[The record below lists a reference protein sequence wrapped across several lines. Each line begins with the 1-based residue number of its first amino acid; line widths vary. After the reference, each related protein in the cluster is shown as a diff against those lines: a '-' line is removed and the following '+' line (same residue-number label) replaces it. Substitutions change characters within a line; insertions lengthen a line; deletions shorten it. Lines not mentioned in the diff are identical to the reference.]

1 MHKLA
6 APSQPPQGEA
16 SSFSSKGKF
25 EGGHDVLIIGS
36 GLGGLECGALLAQ
49 RGLRVLVLE
58 SSHQPGGCMQS
69 FRRGGQHFDTGLHYV
84 GGLAPGQTMHK
95 AFAQI
100 GLLDL
105 PWERM
110 DEDFDHVIIEGRHF
124 TFRQGYEAFAE
135 GLAKDFPHQREA
147 LQSYVQR
154 LQHITVADME
164 VCAYDY
170 LRQTFSDELLLNVV
184 SAAAMKTELRCES
197 LPLFN
202 FAHTCSSYIESS
214 WRLKGDGNLLVNKL
228 ISIICEAGGEVRTNS
243 KVTSLTEKEGRIT
256 NAICSDGQIYGA
268 DYFISDIHPAVLCQL
283 LEGCP
288 TVRKAFRRR
297 MSATENTCGMF
308 TAQLSIKPGAL
319 HYFAHNVFVYD
330 KPNVWTMT
338 EENTPVKGVMISARI
353 PEDGSDVLR
362 QIDLLTPMPW
372 HECKVWSDTKVGH
385 RGDDYKIFCKQ
396 KADQCIALAEQYIPG
411 LRGMIEQCYTS
422 TPLTYRDYLGSPEG
436 GAFGM
441 RKDCRA
447 PMLTFHSVSTPLPNL
462 LLTGQSII
470 LPGIEGVTMT
480 ALETCSKIT
489 QDNAR

>member
-1 MHKLA
+1 MN
-6 APSQPPQGEA
+6 
-16 SSFSSKGKF
+16 
-25 EGGHDVLIIGS
+25 DVLIIGS

-49 RGLRVLVLE
+49 KGLRTLVLE
-58 SSHQPGGCMQS
+58 GSHQPGGCMQS
-69 FRRGGQHFDTGLHYV
+69 FRRGGLHYDTGLHYV

-95 AFAQI
+95 AFGQL

-110 DEDFDHVIIEGRHF
+110 DEAFDRVIIAGRRFAFH
-124 TFRQGYEAFAE
+124 QGYQAFVD

-147 LQSYVQR
+147 LQSYVWR
-154 LQHITVADME
+154 LQHVTEEDME
-164 VCAYDY
+164 VNAYDY
-170 LRQTFSDELLLNVV
+170 LSKTFSDKMLLNVV
-184 SAAAMKTELRCES
+184 SAAAMKTELKRES

-214 WRLKGDGNLLVNKL
+214 WRLRGDGNLLVNKL
-228 ISIICEAGGEVRTNS
+228 IDTICKAGGEVRTDS
-243 KVTSLTEKEGRIT
+243 RVVRLTET
-256 NAICSDGQIYGA
+256 DGHISKAVCA
-268 DYFISDIHPAVLCQL
+268 DGSTYEAGYFISDIHPAVLCQM
-283 LEGCP
+283 LEDCP
-288 TVRKAFRRR
+288 SVRKAFRRR
-297 MSATENTCGMF
+297 MASAENTTGMF

-319 HYFAHNVFVYD
+319 RYFAHNVFVYD

-338 EENTPVKGVMISARI
+338 EENDPVKGVMVSARV
-353 PEDGSDVLR
+353 PEDGSDMLR

-372 HECKVWSDTKVGH
+372 QECKAWEDTKVGH
-385 RGDDYKIFCKQ
+385 RGEDYKAFCKQ
-396 KADQCIALAEQYIPG
+396 KTEQCLTLAEQYIPG
-411 LRGMIEQCYTS
+411 LRDMVDHCYTS

-447 PMLTFHSVSTPLPNL
+447 PMLSFHSVSTPLPNL

-480 ALETCSKIT
+480 AFETCSRIINGLGIK
-489 QDNAR
+489 D

>member
-1 MHKLA
+1 MNY
-6 APSQPPQGEA
+6 
-16 SSFSSKGKF
+16 
-25 EGGHDVLIIGS
+25 DVLIIGS

-49 RGLRVLVLE
+49 KGLRTLVLE
-58 SSHQPGGCMQS
+58 GSHQSGGCMQS
-69 FRRGGQHFDTGLHYV
+69 FRRGGLHYDTGLHYV

-95 AFAQI
+95 AFGQL

-110 DEDFDHVIIEGRHF
+110 DEAFDRVIIAGRRFAFH
-124 TFRQGYEAFAE
+124 QGYQAFVD

-147 LQSYVQR
+147 LQSYVWR
-154 LQHITVADME
+154 LQHVTEEDME
-164 VCAYDY
+164 VNAYDY
-170 LRQTFSDELLLNVV
+170 LSKTFSDEMLLNVV
-184 SAAAMKTELRCES
+184 SAAAMKTELKRES

-214 WRLKGDGNLLVNKL
+214 WRLRGDGNLLVNKL
-228 ISIICEAGGEVRTNS
+228 IDTICKAGGEVRTDS
-243 KVTSLTEKEGRIT
+243 RVVRLTET
-256 NAICSDGQIYGA
+256 DGHISKAVCA
-268 DYFISDIHPAVLCQL
+268 DGSTYEAGYFISDIHPAVLCQM
-283 LEGCP
+283 LEDCP
-288 TVRKAFRRR
+288 SVRKAFRRR
-297 MSATENTCGMF
+297 MASAENTTGMF

-319 HYFAHNVFVYD
+319 RYFAHNVFVYD

-338 EENTPVKGVMISARI
+338 EENDPVKGVMVSARV
-353 PEDGSDVLR
+353 PEDGSDMLR

-372 HECKVWSDTKVGH
+372 QECKAWEDTKVGH
-385 RGDDYKIFCKQ
+385 RGEDYKAFCKQ
-396 KADQCIALAEQYIPG
+396 KTEQCLTLAEQYIPG
-411 LRGMIEQCYTS
+411 LRDMVEHCYTS

-447 PMLTFHSVSTPLPNL
+447 PMLSFHSVSTPLPNL

-480 ALETCSKIT
+480 AFETCSRIINGLGIK
-489 QDNAR
+489 N

>member
-1 MHKLA
+1 MN
-6 APSQPPQGEA
+6 
-16 SSFSSKGKF
+16 
-25 EGGHDVLIIGS
+25 HDVLIIGS
-36 GLGGLECGALLAQ
+36 GLGGLECGSLLAQ
-49 RGLRVLVLE
+49 RGLKVLVLE

-69 FRRGGQHFDTGLHYV
+69 FRRGGQHYDTGLHYV

-105 PWERM
+105 PWKRM
-110 DEDFDHVIIEGRHF
+110 DDDFDHVIIGGRHF
-124 TFRQGYEAFAE
+124 AFHQGYEAFFE

-147 LQSYVQR
+147 LQGYVQR
-154 LQHITVADME
+154 LQNITTADMD

-184 SAAAMKTELRCES
+184 SAAAMKTELRRES

-214 WRLKGDGNLLVNKL
+214 WRLRGDGNLLVNKL
-228 ISIICEAGGEVRTNS
+228 IGIIREAGGEVRTDS
-243 KVTSLTEKEGRIT
+243 KVVRLTEAEGRIV
-256 NAICSDGQIYGA
+256 NVICADGQTYQA
-268 DYFISDIHPAVLCQL
+268 EYFISDIHPAVLCQM
-283 LEGCP
+283 LEECP
-288 TVRKAFRRR
+288 SVRKAFRRR
-297 MSATENTCGMF
+297 MAVAENTCGMF
-308 TAQLSIKPGAL
+308 TAQLCIKPGAL
-319 HYFAHNVFVYD
+319 RYFAHNVFVYD

-338 EENTPVKGVMISARI
+338 EENNPVKGVMISARV
-353 PEDGSDVLR
+353 PEDDSDVLR

-372 HECKVWSDTKVGH
+372 QECEAWSNTRVGR
-385 RGDDYKIFCKQ
+385 RGDDYKAFCRQ
-396 KADQCIALAEQYIPG
+396 KTEQCLTLAEQHIPG
-411 LRGMIEQCYTS
+411 LRGMVEQCYTS

-441 RKDCRA
+441 RKDCRT
-447 PMLTFHSVSTPLPNL
+447 PMLSFHSVSTPLPNL

-480 ALETCSKIT
+480 AFETCSRIIQNNT
-489 QDNAR
+489 I

>member
-1 MHKLA
+1 MN
-6 APSQPPQGEA
+6 
-16 SSFSSKGKF
+16 
-25 EGGHDVLIIGS
+25 DVLIIGS

-49 RGLRVLVLE
+49 KGLRTLVLE
-58 SSHQPGGCMQS
+58 GSHQPGGCMQS
-69 FRRGGQHFDTGLHYV
+69 FRRGGLHYDTGLHYV

-95 AFAQI
+95 AFGQL

-110 DEDFDHVIIEGRHF
+110 DEAFDRVIIAGHRFAFH
-124 TFRQGYEAFAE
+124 QGYQAFVD

-147 LQSYVQR
+147 LQSYVWR
-154 LQHITVADME
+154 LQHVTEEDME
-164 VCAYDY
+164 VNAYDY
-170 LRQTFSDELLLNVV
+170 LSKTFSDEMLLNVV
-184 SAAAMKTELRCES
+184 SAAAMKTELKRES

-214 WRLKGDGNLLVNKL
+214 WRLRGDGNLLVNKL
-228 ISIICEAGGEVRTNS
+228 IDTICKAGGEVRTDS
-243 KVTSLTEKEGRIT
+243 RVVRLTET
-256 NAICSDGQIYGA
+256 DGHISKAVCA
-268 DYFISDIHPAVLCQL
+268 DGSTYEAGYFISDIHPAVLCQM
-283 LEGCP
+283 LEDCP
-288 TVRKAFRRR
+288 SVRKAFRRR
-297 MSATENTCGMF
+297 MASAENTTGMF

-319 HYFAHNVFVYD
+319 RYFAHNVFVYD

-338 EENTPVKGVMISARI
+338 EENDPVKGVMVSARV
-353 PEDGSDVLR
+353 PEDGSDMLR

-372 HECKVWSDTKVGH
+372 QECKEWEDTKVGH
-385 RGDDYKIFCKQ
+385 RGEYYKAFCKQ
-396 KADQCIALAEQYIPG
+396 KTEQCLILAEQYIPG
-411 LRGMIEQCYTS
+411 LRDMVEHCYTS

-447 PMLTFHSVSTPLPNL
+447 PMLSFHSVSTPLPNL

-480 ALETCSKIT
+480 AFETCSRIINGLGIK
-489 QDNAR
+489 D

>member
-1 MHKLA
+1 MN
-6 APSQPPQGEA
+6 
-16 SSFSSKGKF
+16 
-25 EGGHDVLIIGS
+25 DVLIIGS

-49 RGLRVLVLE
+49 KGLRTLVLE
-58 SSHQPGGCMQS
+58 GSHQPGGCMQS
-69 FRRGGQHFDTGLHYV
+69 FRRGGLHYDTGLHYV

-95 AFAQI
+95 AFGQL

-110 DEDFDHVIIEGRHF
+110 DEAFDRVIIAGRHF
-124 TFRQGYEAFAE
+124 AFHQGYQAFVD

-147 LQSYVQR
+147 LQSYVWR
-154 LQHITVADME
+154 LQHVTEEDME
-164 VCAYDY
+164 VNAYDY
-170 LRQTFSDELLLNVV
+170 LSKTFSDEMLLNVV
-184 SAAAMKTELRCES
+184 SAAAMKTELKRES

-214 WRLKGDGNLLVNKL
+214 WRLRGDGNLLVNKL
-228 ISIICEAGGEVRTNS
+228 IDTICKAGGEVRTDS
-243 KVTSLTEKEGRIT
+243 RVVRLTET
-256 NAICSDGQIYGA
+256 DGHISKAVCA
-268 DYFISDIHPAVLCQL
+268 DGSTYEAGYFISDIHPAVLCQM
-283 LEGCP
+283 LEDCSS
-288 TVRKAFRRR
+288 VRKAFRRR
-297 MSATENTCGMF
+297 MASAENTTGMF

-319 HYFAHNVFVYD
+319 RYFAYNVFVYD

-338 EENTPVKGVMISARI
+338 EENDPVKGVMVSARV
-353 PEDGSDVLR
+353 PEDGSDMLR

-372 HECKVWSDTKVGH
+372 QECKEWEDTRVGH
-385 RGDDYKIFCKQ
+385 RGEDYKAFCKQ
-396 KADQCIALAEQYIPG
+396 KTEQCLTLAEQYIPG
-411 LRGMIEQCYTS
+411 LRDMVEHCYTS

-447 PMLTFHSVSTPLPNL
+447 PMLSFHSVSTPLPNL

-480 ALETCSKIT
+480 AFETCSRIINGLGIK
-489 QDNAR
+489 D

>member
-1 MHKLA
+1 MN
-6 APSQPPQGEA
+6 
-16 SSFSSKGKF
+16 
-25 EGGHDVLIIGS
+25 DVLIIGS

-49 RGLRVLVLE
+49 KGLRTLVLE
-58 SSHQPGGCMQS
+58 GSHQSGGCMQS
-69 FRRGGQHFDTGLHYV
+69 FRRGGLHYDTGLHYV

-95 AFAQI
+95 AFGQL

-110 DEDFDHVIIEGRHF
+110 DEAFDRVIIAGRHF
-124 TFRQGYEAFAE
+124 AFHQGYQAFVD

-147 LQSYVQR
+147 LQSYVWR
-154 LQHITVADME
+154 LQHVTEEDME
-164 VCAYDY
+164 VNAYDY
-170 LRQTFSDELLLNVV
+170 LSKTFSDEMLLNVV
-184 SAAAMKTELRCES
+184 SAAAMKTELKRES

-214 WRLKGDGNLLVNKL
+214 WRLRGDGNLLVNKL
-228 ISIICEAGGEVRTNS
+228 IDTICKAGGEVRTDS
-243 KVTSLTEKEGRIT
+243 RVVRLTET
-256 NAICSDGQIYGA
+256 DGHISKAVCA
-268 DYFISDIHPAVLCQL
+268 DGSTYEAGYFISDIHPAVLCQM
-283 LEGCP
+283 LEDCP
-288 TVRKAFRRR
+288 SVRKAFRRR
-297 MSATENTCGMF
+297 MASAENTTGMF

-319 HYFAHNVFVYD
+319 RYFAHNVFVYD

-338 EENTPVKGVMISARI
+338 EENDPVKGVMVSARV
-353 PEDGSDVLR
+353 PEDGSDMLR

-372 HECKVWSDTKVGH
+372 QECKAWEDTKVGH
-385 RGDDYKIFCKQ
+385 RGEDYKAFCKQ
-396 KADQCIALAEQYIPG
+396 KTEQCLTLAEQYIPG
-411 LRGMIEQCYTS
+411 LRDMVEHCYTS

-447 PMLTFHSVSTPLPNL
+447 PMLSFHSVSTPLPNL

-480 ALETCSKIT
+480 AFETCSRIINGLGIK
-489 QDNAR
+489 D